1 MLQDVDF
8 NSILRSSIVS
18 FLAQYFQNLGD
29 QVKIYDGKNKWMKFL
44 IKDDNLLKDIKISES
59 KSIIVLKKN
68 LIADPINTF

>member
-18 FLAQYFQNLGD
+18 FLVQYFQKLSD
-29 QVKIYDGKNKWMKFL
+29 QVKINDGKNKWMKFL
-44 IKDDNLLKDIKISES
+44 IKDDNLLKDIKISEL

-68 LIADPINTF
+68 LTADPINTF

>member
-18 FLAQYFQNLGD
+18 FLAQYFKKLSS
-29 QVKIYDGKNKWMKFL
+29 QVKIYYSKNKWMKFL

>member
-18 FLAQYFQNLGD
+18 FLAQYFQKLSS
-29 QVKIYDGKNKWMKFL
+29 QVKIYYSKNKWMKFL
-44 IKDDNLLKDIKISES
+44 IKDDNLLKDIKISKS

>member
-18 FLAQYFQNLGD
+18 FLVQYFQKLSD

-44 IKDDNLLKDIKISES
+44 IKDDNLLKDIKISEL

-68 LIADPINTF
+68 LTADPINTF